1 MVVFLFFIPTI
12 LLGKEEHIS
21 DSLRLKQN
29 TTELKKDT
37 DSNTKSP
44 TKTST
49 KSKIDAK
56 IDYKSRDSI
65 VLWRNGTGFL
75 YGEGEAIYE
84 LNRAIQL
91 NAEHIRMVLD
101 SNTVY
106 AEGIVDTLGN
116 EIGSPI
122 FREGTDE
129 YQAKT
134 VKYNLNTRK
143 GYIRRGVTQQGD
155 GFIVANESKK
165 DSDNLLFM
173 RNGKYTTCE
182 DHEHPHFYMQLTK
195 AKVKPG
201 SFVASGPA
209 YLVMAD
215 IPLPLAIPFG
225 YFPFNEKY
233 SSGFIMPS
241 YGDEFTRGFYLRNGG
256 YYFAI
261 SDYFDLELTGDI
273 YTKGTWALY
282 A

>member
-1 MVVFLFFIPTI
+1 
-12 LLGKEEHIS
+12 
-21 DSLRLKQN
+21 
-29 TTELKKDT
+29 
-37 DSNTKSP
+37 
-44 TKTST
+44 
-49 KSKIDAK
+49 
-56 IDYKSRDSI
+56 
-65 VLWRNGTGFL
+65 
-75 YGEGEAIYE
+75 
-84 LNRAIQL
+84 
-91 NAEHIRMVLD
+91 MVLD

-116 EIGSPI
+116 EIGSPV

-215 IPLPLAIPFG
+215 IPLPLAITFG

-261 SDYFDLELTGDI
+261 SDYFDLELTGVI

-282 A
+282 AASSYRKRYKFSGRINIS